1 MKYLYKI
8 IVVLY
13 LIVGIVPNF
22 ESIDK
27 VATQWLY
34 LNTLNTICLATFLF
48 LKIDLKKYFL
58 NKSSQLFISLFLW
71 SVLSIFFAINKVESI
86 VVLSQYFSLTIG
98 FVVLL
103 MCFSKIKNSFNFLSA
118 IISIYLIAELI
129 RIYLPFTNSN
139 FDYNLIFQRSSY
151 FLGFAA
157 NVNITAFSILYKIPF
172 FIYTIFN
179 IKRIKTVGLIFLSLI
194 LFSLVFFASG
204 TLNSTR
210 GAILTYSLLSPI
222 LLILSFRVYYKLK
235 KNRLLVISLS
245 YTLAL
250 GASFAINSSISKY
263 LNQSESNLSN
273 RVSTLISLVDE
284 EKKADESINQR
295 LNFYSQALN
304 HIIENPF
311 FGAGIGNWKIKSI
324 DTNKKNIVGYQVPY
338 HVHNDFLELA
348 AELGLIGLGIYLLL
362 LYTGF
367 KKVILNTWNIIFSKK
382 NLVQNYGIWITTLL
396 YLTVFLIDSNLNFPF
411 SRPIVIIILI
421 IMLAFLASNKEFQTN
436 EK

>member
-1 MKYLYKI
+1 
-8 IVVLY
+8 
-13 LIVGIVPNF
+13 VPNI
-22 ESIDK
+22 EAIDK

-34 LNTLNTICLATFLF
+34 FNSLNTIVLLILLY

-58 NKSSQLFISLFLW
+58 NKSSLIFISLFVW
-71 SVLSIFFAINKVESI
+71 SILSLFVSINKVESL
-86 VVLSQYFSLTIG
+86 VVLTQLFSLTIS
-98 FVVLL
+98 FIILL
-103 MCFSKIKNSFNFLSA
+103 ICFSKIENSFRYFSA
-118 IISIYLIAELI
+118 IVSIYLIAELI

-139 FDYNLIFQRSSY
+139 FDLSLIFKRSSY

-157 NVNITAFSILYKIPF
+157 NVNITAFSILYKVPF

-179 IKRIKTVGLIFLSLI
+179 LKRIKTVAIIIISLVVFSLI
-194 LFSLVFFASG
+194 FFASG

-210 GAILTYSLLSPI
+210 GAILTYTILSPL
-222 LLILSFRVYYKLK
+222 LLILSGSVYLKLK
-235 KNRLLVISLS
+235 QKKFLIISLT
-245 YTLAL
+245 YTVAL
-250 GASFAINSSISKY
+250 VLSFPINSFISDY
-263 LNQSESNLSN
+263 LDKSDSNLSN
-273 RVSTLISLVDE
+273 RVSTLVSLVDE
-284 EKKADESINQR
+284 EKKVDASVNQR

-311 FGAGIGNWKIKSI
+311 FGTGIGNWKIKSI

-367 KKVILNTWNIIFSKK
+367 KKVILNTWNIVFSKT
-382 NLVQNYGIWITTLL
+382 NLVQSHGIWITTFL

-411 SRPIVIIILI
+411 ARPIVIIILI
-421 IMLAFLASNKEFQTN
+421 IVLAFLASNKEFQTN

>member
-1 MKYLYKI
+1 MKYLFKI
-8 IVVLY
+8 ILVLY
-13 LIVGIVPNF
+13 LIVGTVPNI

-34 LNTLNTICLATFLF
+34 FNSLNTIVLLIFLY

-58 NKSSQLFISLFLW
+58 NKSSLIFISLFVW
-71 SVLSIFFAINKVESI
+71 SILSLFVSINKVESL
-86 VVLSQYFSLTIG
+86 VVLTQLFSLTIS
-98 FVVLL
+98 FIILL
-103 MCFSKIKNSFNFLSA
+103 ICFSKTENSFRYFSA
-118 IISIYLIAELI
+118 IVSIYLIAELI

-139 FDYNLIFQRSSY
+139 FDLNLIFKRSSY

-157 NVNITAFSILYKIPF
+157 NVNITAFSILYKVPF
-172 FIYTIFN
+172 FIFTIFN
-179 IKRIKTVGLIFLSLI
+179 LKRIKTVAIIIISLVVFSLI
-194 LFSLVFFASG
+194 FFASG

-210 GAILTYSLLSPI
+210 GAILTYTILSPL
-222 LLILSFRVYYKLK
+222 LLILSGSVYFKLK
-235 KNRLLVISLS
+235 QKRFLIISLT

-250 GASFAINSSISKY
+250 ALSFPINSFISDY
-263 LNQSESNLSN
+263 LDKSDSNLSN
-273 RVSTLISLVDE
+273 RVSTLVSLVDE

-311 FGAGIGNWKIKSI
+311 FGTGIGNWKIKSI

-367 KKVILNTWNIIFSKK
+367 KKVILNTWNIVFSKT
-382 NLVQNYGIWITTLL
+382 NLVQSHGIWITTFL

-411 SRPIVIIILI
+411 ARPIVIIILI
-421 IMLAFLASNKEFQTN
+421 IILAFLASNKEFQTN

>member
-1 MKYLYKI
+1 MKYIYKI
-8 IVVLY
+8 ILTSY
-13 LIVGIVPNF
+13 LLVGLVPNI
-22 ESIDK
+22 EAIDK

-34 LNTLNTICLATFLF
+34 LNILNTIVLVVLF
-48 LKIDLKKYFL
+48 CLKIDLKKYFL
-58 NKSSQLFISLFLW
+58 NKSSLIFISLFVW
-71 SVLSIFFAINKVESI
+71 SILSLFVSINRVESI

-103 MCFSKIKNSFNFLSA
+103 ICFTKIKNSFKFLSA
-118 IISIYLIAELI
+118 IISMYLIADLI

-139 FDYNLIFQRSSY
+139 FDLSLIFKRSSY
-151 FLGFAA
+151 FLGYAA

-172 FIYTIFN
+172 FIYTISTLKK
-179 IKRIKTVGLIFLSLI
+179 IKSVGVVILTLI

-222 LLILSFRVYYKLK
+222 LLILGYRVYYKLK
-235 KNRLLVISLS
+235 QNRLLLISLS

-250 GASFAINSSISKY
+250 TLSFAINSSISNY

-273 RVSTLISLVDE
+273 RVSTLISLVDQ
-284 EKKADESINQR
+284 EKDVDTSINQR
-295 LNFYSQALN
+295 FNFYSQALN
-304 HIIENPF
+304 YIITNPF

-338 HVHNDFLELA
+338 HVHNDFLELG
-348 AELGLIGLGIYLLL
+348 AELGLVGLGIYLLL

-367 KKVILNTWNIIFSKK
+367 KKVILRIWDILFSKET
-382 NLVQNYGIWITTLL
+382 LSQNYLIWITTFI
-396 YLTVFLIDSNLNFPF
+396 YLTVFMIDSNLNFPF
-411 SRPIVIIILI
+411 SRPIVMI
-421 IMLAFLASNKEFQTN
+421 IMIIVLAFLASNKKLQTN